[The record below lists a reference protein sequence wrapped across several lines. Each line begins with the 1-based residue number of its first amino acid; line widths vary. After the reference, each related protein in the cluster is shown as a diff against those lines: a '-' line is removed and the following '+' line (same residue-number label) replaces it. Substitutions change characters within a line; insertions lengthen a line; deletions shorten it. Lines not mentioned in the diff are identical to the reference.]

1 MFCKANMPLNPHS
14 QPLNFPKQ
22 MMSFAEDNSN
32 LAIPWNGNEFLEL
45 GCTEM
50 SRLCLYEEEQGKEG
64 CCRTTKETSWE
75 GSLARWILEVLAVKY
90 QSTFGSTVKLFQPYT
105 NKLDSLG
112 NTWHRKSIG
121 GYERKLVA
129 EVIADL
135 KTFFRGLLMNAPVPS
150 KRKKTSRVKQAAH
163 FAGEGFQDS
172 WERATVCGRSSR
184 GLVSFSA
191 WNSAPFVFFFLKL
204 LYTVPTPERKTV
216 GEKLSRKELFLA

>member
-50 SRLCLYEEEQGKEG
+50 SRLCLYKEEQGKEG
-64 CCRTTKETSWE
+64 CCRTTKETSWD
-75 GSLARWILEVLAVKY
+75 GSLARWILEILTVKY
-90 QSTFGSTVKLFQPYT
+90 QSTFGSTAKVFQPYT

-112 NTWHRKSIG
+112 NAWHRKSIG

-135 KTFFRGLLMNAPVPS
+135 KTFFRGLLMNALVPS
-150 KRKKTSRVKQAAH
+150 KGKKTSTVKQAAH

-184 GLVSFSA
+184 GLFSFSA
-191 WNSAPFVFFFLKL
+191 WNSAPFGVFFLSYFIQCQLLK
-204 LYTVPTPERKTV
+204 RKLW
-216 GEKLSRKELFLA
+216 EKSSQGKNYF